1 MVPRGSAAE
10 PVSSWAPPGGVPAT
24 PAVLVD
30 AARLD
35 QNLRA
40 MADRAAGRGLVL
52 RPHVKTH
59 KSIEIARRQLGH
71 GAVGISVATLGEAE
85 IFADAGL
92 AEIFVAYPLW
102 IDLDRASRLRALAAR
117 IRLTAGVDSL
127 ASVHQLAEAVR
138 GHAELH
144 VLVEVDCGLRRS
156 GVAPADAGR
165 IATAAARAGLAVD
178 GVFTFPGHSYAP
190 GMPAQAA
197 ADEAAALPAAADSLA
212 AAGLPCPVRSGGS
225 TPSARLTI
233 SAGQT
238 SGAAQAAGGPG
249 GGITE
254 LRPGVYAFNDAQ
266 QVILGSCTL
275 DEVALSVLAT
285 VVSTPA
291 PDRIV
296 LDAGAKVL
304 GYDRPAWT
312 PGHGLLPA
320 FPEATVTGLWEHHAV
335 ATTGSGPRPAV
346 GDRVVVIP
354 NHVCTTVNLVNEL
367 HVVQDG
373 QVTERWPV
381 DARGRNS

>member
-1 MVPRGSAAE
+1 
-10 PVSSWAPPGGVPAT
+10 VSSWAPPGGVPAT

-30 AARLD
+30 EARLD

-40 MADRAAGRGLVL
+40 MAGRAAGCGLAL
-52 RPHVKTH
+52 RPHAKTH
-59 KSIEIARRQLGH
+59 KSVEIARRQLGH
-71 GAVGISVATLGEAE
+71 GAAGISVATLGEAE
-85 IFADAGL
+85 TFADAGL
-92 AEIFVAYPLW
+92 AEVFVAYPLW
-102 IDLDRASRLRALAAR
+102 ADLDRAPRLRALASR
-117 IRLTAGVDSL
+117 IQLMAGVDSL

-138 GHAELH
+138 GHAELR

-165 IATAAARAGLAVD
+165 IAAGAARAGLAVD

-190 GMPAQAA
+190 GMAAQAA
-197 ADEAAALPAAADSLA
+197 ADEAAALSAAADSLA

-225 TPSARLTI
+225 TPSAGQTI
-233 SAGQT
+233 SA
-238 SGAAQAAGGPG
+238 SQAASSAGQASRGAGGQG
-249 GGITE
+249 GGTVTE

-266 QVILGSCTL
+266 QFILGSCTL
-275 DEVALSVLAT
+275 DDVALSVLAT

-291 PDRIV
+291 PDRFV

-335 ATTGSGPRPAV
+335 AATGTGPRPAV

-354 NHVCTTVNLVNEL
+354 NHVCTTVNLVSEL
-367 HVVQDG
+367 HVVRDG

>member
-1 MVPRGSAAE
+1 MSN
-10 PVSSWAPPGGVPAT
+10 WAPPGGVPAT

-40 MADRAAGRGLVL
+40 MAGRAAGRGLL
-52 RPHVKTH
+52 MRPHVKTH
-59 KSIEIARRQLGH
+59 KSVEIARRQLGY
-71 GAVGISVATLGEAE
+71 GAAGISVATLGEAE
-85 IFADAGL
+85 TFAEAGFT
-92 AEIFVAYPLW
+92 EIFVAYPLW
-102 IDLDRASRLRALAAR
+102 VDQDRAPRLRALAGR
-117 IRLTAGVDSL
+117 IRLMAGVDSL

-156 GVAPADAGR
+156 GVAPADAGQ

-212 AAGLPCPVRSGGS
+212 RAGLPCPVRSGGS
-225 TPSARLTI
+225 TPSA
-233 SAGQT
+233 GQT
-238 SGAAQAAGGPG
+238 IGAAPAGGPEG
-249 GGITE
+249 GGPAGGAITE

-266 QVILGSCTL
+266 QVVLGTCTL

-304 GYDRPAWT
+304 GYDRPAWA

-320 FPEATVTGLWEHHAV
+320 FPQATLTGLWEHHAV
-335 ATTGSGPRPAV
+335 AITGSGPRPAV

-381 DARGRNS
+381 AARGRNS